1 MTNAFFPEKLQST
14 TFDFCLLSKMVIN
27 QDFKMRSLNYLSIPS
42 SHLIQFFLPIS
53 EKYTLRTIYVQS
65 PGMTN
70 LATSQ
75 EIKRWKMCKFVR
87 IAELSWASKQ
97 QEQHSAVSRVLCS
110 EPIPHMCEEL
120 RLGVAWVWV
129 ALHLRWVVSLTL
141 PVWLLLLRLLL
152 IEWNKER

>member
-1 MTNAFFPEKLQST
+1 MLFVLKKVQST
-14 TFDFCLLSKMVIN
+14 TSYFCLQSKMVIN
-27 QDFKMRSLNYLSIPS
+27 QDFKMRSLNYLAIPS

-87 IAELSWASKQ
+87 IAELS
-97 QEQHSAVSRVLCS
+97 
-110 EPIPHMCEEL
+110 
-120 RLGVAWVWV
+120 
-129 ALHLRWVVSLTL
+129 
-141 PVWLLLLRLLL
+141 
-152 IEWNKER
+152 